1 MRILIE
7 EYQYEYEDVYDV
19 LKGLGVLQNVE
30 GKVCLSYV
38 GYYFNDDP
46 DVNDCVFI
54 LPKVLLEGE
63 FGKEKVFGHI
73 EPKDLINA
81 EDCKELTTEE
91 HTFIYNLSVWIY
103 RAITVFRDHEFDRV
117 EDGKRQSSIVFY
129 KQAPM
134 MGHTRKRRANT
145 FLDVLLTL
153 QEWNKRN
160 ESFVMF
166 ILKNL
171 HSGYNKINWTRT
183 ISRSQ
188 AVIQESIGSTRR
200 QDVSYLNPINKKRQ
214 INFDEELL
222 VIYYSIL
229 QHMHDKYG
237 FPVSINVNFPLI
249 RGDKFARY
257 INGYG
262 KRRLKQIKYKYFSDK
277 ALELWELCY
286 AFFDR
291 PDNIMLNVDQ
301 REYLLVKSFHIVFE
315 AIIDE
320 LIAGDQKLP
329 KELKDQPD
337 GKRVDHLYQYKELTN
352 NDTDDN
358 IYYIGDSKYYKR
370 GNSLGNESVYK
381 QFTYARNVIQWNI
394 DLFNDGK
401 AEDRNGHVKLRDDV
415 TEGYNII
422 PNFFISANQ
431 NVLQPED
438 DIKLIDSDKEA
449 GQSRQQ
455 YYLSRQFENR
465 LFDRDTFLLAHYDV
479 NFLFV
484 IALYG
489 RNHQS
494 SKVAW
499 RNKVRKMFR
508 KEIQQMLKDN
518 FEFYAMTAH
527 ADVNADTYI
536 KENFQT
542 LLGKVFHPF
551 ENREG
556 SDQQYY
562 SLALRNPDKEY
573 EYYKNVKHDAIR
585 AEEARRRIADENE
598 QVMFDLKQA
607 FYVAPCELGVDP
619 RSLPEDVMPIVE
631 PRSHDEIPK
640 QFLTMHYLE
649 NYADTT
655 ILIGIVNGLDHLHWI
670 FSRKGGKRDDAYNV
684 RLGKE
689 VHGGVVKS
697 RDYVRHA
704 KFVILY
710 NVGENKVYKAFRVK
724 NTGELTSEQMIKQ
737 DYRNPHHDKYFCYFF
752 DEEITLGDFD
762 IQGIIEADKKKY
774 EADPKHKEKYAEG
787 QPVYMS
793 GKELIKFRKK
803 CIQI

>member
-7 EYQYEYEDVYDV
+7 EYQYDYEDVYDV
-19 LKGLGVLQNVE
+19 LKGLGVLQDVE
-30 GKVCLSYV
+30 GKVSLSYV
-38 GYYFNDDP
+38 GYYYNDDP

-73 EPKDLINA
+73 EPRDLINA
-81 EDCKELTTEE
+81 EDCKDLTSEE

-117 EDGKRQSSIVFY
+117 EDGKRQSSIVLY

-134 MGHTRKRRANT
+134 MGHTRKRKANT

-166 ILKNL
+166 IVKNL

-188 AVIQESIGSTRR
+188 AVIQESIGGTRR

-214 INFDEELL
+214 VNFDEELL

-257 INGYG
+257 IGGYG

-337 GKRVDHLYQYKELTN
+337 GKRVDHIYQYQELTN
-352 NDTDDN
+352 NTTDDN

-370 GNSLGNESVYK
+370 GNSLGKESIYK

-401 AEDRNGHVKLRDDV
+401 EEEKNGHVKLRDDV

-431 NVLQPED
+431 NVLRPED

-449 GQSRQQ
+449 DKRRQQ

-484 IALYG
+484 VALYG
-489 RNHQS
+489 RNHS
-494 SKVAW
+494 ASKALW
-499 RNKVRKMFR
+499 RNKVRQMFR
-508 KEIQQMLKDN
+508 KEIQQMLKEN
-518 FEFYAMTAH
+518 IEFYAMTAKS
-527 ADVNADTYI
+527 DVNPDVYI
-536 KENFQT
+536 KENFQS
-542 LLGKVFHPF
+542 LLGKVYHPF
-551 ENREG
+551 DNREG
-556 SDQQYY
+556 SDQQYF
-562 SLALRNPDKEY
+562 SLALRKPEKES
-573 EYYKNVKHDAIR
+573 DATIR
-585 AEEARRRIADENE
+585 AKVASENE
-598 QVMFDLKQA
+598 AVMFELKNA
-607 FYVAPCELGVDP
+607 FYIAKCPLGVDP
-619 RSLPEDVMPIVE
+619 RTLPEDKMPIVE
-631 PRSHDEIPK
+631 PRPHDVIPK

-649 NYADTT
+649 NYPKATF
-655 ILIGIVNGLDHLHWI
+655 LIGIVNGYEHLNWI
-670 FSRKGGKRDDAYNV
+670 FSRNGGKRDDAYNV
-684 RLGKE
+684 RLGKD

-697 RDYVRHA
+697 RDYVKHA

-710 NVGENKVYKAFRVK
+710 MDGEKKVYKAFRVK
-724 NTGELTSEQMIKQ
+724 NTGELTHEQMISQ
-737 DYRNPHHDKYFCYFF
+737 GYLNPRHDRYFCYFF
-752 DEEITLGDFD
+752 DEEITLGEFD
-762 IQGIIEADKKKY
+762 IETIIEA
-774 EADPKHKEKYAEG
+774 EKTRNAGYAKGMPIYVNGE
-787 QPVYMS
+787 
-793 GKELIKFRKK
+793 ELIKFRK
-803 CIQI
+803 

>member
-19 LKGLGVLQNVE
+19 LKGLGVLQDVE
-30 GKVCLSYV
+30 GKVSLSYV

-91 HTFIYNLSVWIY
+91 HKFIYNLSVWIY

-117 EDGKRQSSIVFY
+117 EDGKRQSSIVLY

-134 MGHTRKRRANT
+134 MGHTRKRKANT

-166 ILKNL
+166 IVKNL

-188 AVIQESIGSTRR
+188 AVIQESGCGSRR

-222 VIYYSIL
+222 VIYYSVL
-229 QHMHDKYG
+229 QHMHDEYG
-237 FPVSINVNFPLI
+237 FPVRINVNFPLI
-249 RGDKFARY
+249 QGEKFKRY

-320 LIAGDQKLP
+320 LIAGDQTLP

-337 GKRVDHLYQYKELTN
+337 GKRVDHIYQYQELTN
-352 NDTDDN
+352 NATDDH

-370 GNSLGNESVYK
+370 GNSLGKESVYK

-449 GQSRQQ
+449 GQRRQQ

-542 LLGKVFHPF
+542 LLGKVYHPF

-556 SDQQYY
+556 SDQQYF
-562 SLALRNPDKEY
+562 SLALRKPEKESNPEVSAKIS
-573 EYYKNVKHDAIR
+573 N
-585 AEEARRRIADENE
+585 ENE
-598 QVMFDLKQA
+598 AVMFALRQA
-607 FYVAPCELGVDP
+607 FYIAKCPLGVDP
-619 RSLPEDVMPIVE
+619 KTLPEDVMPKVE
-631 PRSHDEIPK
+631 ARPHDEIPK
-640 QFLTMHYLE
+640 EYLTMHHLE
-649 NYADTT
+649 QYPDATF
-655 ILIGIVNGLDHLHWI
+655 LIGGFNGVNQLNWI
-670 FSRKGGKRDDAYNV
+670 FSRRGGKRDDAYNV
-684 RLGKE
+684 RIGKD
-689 VHGGVVKS
+689 VHGGVIKS
-697 RDYVRHA
+697 RENIRHA

-710 NVGENKVYKAFRVK
+710 EFEKEDKGVYKAFRVK
-724 NTGELTSEQMIKQ
+724 NIGELTKQQMI
-737 DYRNPHHDKYFCYFF
+737 DTGYINPRHDAYLCYFF
-752 DEEITLGDFD
+752 DEEITLGEFD
-762 IQGIIEADKKKY
+762 IKKIIEADRMKH
-774 EADPKHKEKYAEG
+774 EADSKQKKEYAEG

-793 GKELIKFRKK
+793 GKELIN
-803 CIQI
+803 

>member
-7 EYQYEYEDVYDV
+7 EYQYDYEDVYDV
-19 LKGLGVLQNVE
+19 LKGLGVLQDVE
-30 GKVCLSYV
+30 GKVSLSYV
-38 GYYFNDDP
+38 GYYYNDDP

-73 EPKDLINA
+73 EPRDLINA
-81 EDCKELTTEE
+81 EDCKDLTSEE

-117 EDGKRQSSIVFY
+117 EDGKRQSSIVLY

-134 MGHTRKRRANT
+134 MGHTRKRKANT

-166 ILKNL
+166 IVKNL

-188 AVIQESIGSTRR
+188 AVIQESIGGTRR

-214 INFDEELL
+214 VNFDEELL

-257 INGYG
+257 IGGYG

-337 GKRVDHLYQYKELTN
+337 GKRVDHIYQYQELTN
-352 NDTDDN
+352 NTTDDN

-370 GNSLGNESVYK
+370 GNSLGKESIYK

-401 AEDRNGHVKLRDDV
+401 EEEKNGHVKLRDDV

-431 NVLQPED
+431 NVLRPED

-449 GQSRQQ
+449 DKRRQQ

-484 IALYG
+484 VALYG
-489 RNHQS
+489 RNHS
-494 SKVAW
+494 ASKALW
-499 RNKVRKMFR
+499 RNKVRQMFR
-508 KEIQQMLKDN
+508 KEIQQMLKEN
-518 FEFYAMTAH
+518 FEFYAMTAKS
-527 ADVNADTYI
+527 DVNPDVYI
-536 KENFQT
+536 KENFQS
-542 LLGKVFHPF
+542 LLGKVYHPF
-551 ENREG
+551 DNREG
-556 SDQQYY
+556 SDQQYF
-562 SLALRNPDKEY
+562 SLALRKPEKES
-573 EYYKNVKHDAIR
+573 DATIR
-585 AEEARRRIADENE
+585 AKVASENE
-598 QVMFDLKQA
+598 AVMFELKNA
-607 FYVAPCELGVDP
+607 FYIAKCPLGVDP
-619 RSLPEDVMPIVE
+619 RTLPEDKMPIIE
-631 PRSHDEIPK
+631 PRPHDVIPK

-649 NYADTT
+649 NYPKATF
-655 ILIGIVNGLDHLHWI
+655 LIGIVNGYEHLNWI
-670 FSRKGGKRDDAYNV
+670 FSRNGGKRDDAYNV
-684 RLGKE
+684 RLGKD

-697 RDYVRHA
+697 RDYVKHA

-710 NVGENKVYKAFRVK
+710 MDGEKKVYKAFRVK
-724 NTGELTSEQMIKQ
+724 NTGELTHEQMISQ
-737 DYRNPHHDKYFCYFF
+737 GYLNPRHDRYFCYFF
-752 DEEITLGDFD
+752 DEEITLGEFD
-762 IQGIIEADKKKY
+762 IETIIEA
-774 EADPKHKEKYAEG
+774 EKTRNAGYAKG
-787 QPVYMS
+787 MPIYMN
-793 GKELIKFRKK
+793 GEELIKFRK
-803 CIQI
+803 

>member
-7 EYQYEYEDVYDV
+7 EYQYKYEDVCDV
-19 LKGLGVLQNVE
+19 LKGLGVLQDVE
-30 GKVCLSYV
+30 GKVSLSYV

-73 EPKDLINA
+73 EPRDLINA
-81 EDCKELTTEE
+81 EDCKDLTTEE

-117 EDGKRQSSIVFY
+117 EDGKRQSSIVLY

-134 MGHTRKRRANT
+134 MGHMRKRKANT

-166 ILKNL
+166 IVKNL

-188 AVIQESIGSTRR
+188 AVIQESIGGTRR
-200 QDVSYLNPINKKRQ
+200 QGVSYLNPINKKRQ

-249 RGDKFARY
+249 RGDKFKRY
-257 INGYG
+257 IDSYG

-320 LIAGDQKLP
+320 LIAGDQTLP

-337 GKRVDHLYQYKELTN
+337 GKRVDHIYQYQELTN
-352 NDTDDN
+352 NSTDDH

-370 GNSLGNESVYK
+370 GNSLGKESVYK

-449 GQSRQQ
+449 GLRRQQ

-542 LLGKVFHPF
+542 LLGKVYHPF

-556 SDQQYY
+556 SDQQYF
-562 SLALRNPDKEY
+562 SLALRKPEKESNPEVSAKIS
-573 EYYKNVKHDAIR
+573 N
-585 AEEARRRIADENE
+585 ENE
-598 QVMFDLKQA
+598 AVMFALRQA
-607 FYVAPCELGVDP
+607 FYIAKCPLGVDP
-619 RSLPEDVMPIVE
+619 KTLPEDVMPKVE
-631 PRSHDEIPK
+631 ARPHDEIPK
-640 QFLTMHYLE
+640 EYLTMHHLE
-649 NYADTT
+649 QYPDATF
-655 ILIGIVNGLDHLHWI
+655 LIGGFNGVNQLNWI
-670 FSRKGGKRDDAYNV
+670 FSRRGGKRDDAYNV
-684 RLGKE
+684 RIGKD
-689 VHGGVVKS
+689 VHGGVIKS
-697 RDYVRHA
+697 RENIRHA

-710 NVGENKVYKAFRVK
+710 EFEKEDKGVYKAFRVK
-724 NTGELTSEQMIKQ
+724 NIGELTKQQMI
-737 DYRNPHHDKYFCYFF
+737 DTGYINPRHDAYLCYFF
-752 DEEITLGDFD
+752 DEEITLGEFD
-762 IQGIIEADKKKY
+762 IKKIIEADRMKH
-774 EADPKHKEKYAEG
+774 EADSKQKKEYAEG

-793 GKELIKFRKK
+793 GKELINYRK
-803 CIQI
+803 

>member
-7 EYQYEYEDVYDV
+7 EYQYDYEDVYDV
-19 LKGLGVLQNVE
+19 LKGLGVLQDVE
-30 GKVCLSYV
+30 GKVSLSYV
-38 GYYFNDDP
+38 GYYYNDDP

-73 EPKDLINA
+73 EPRDLINA
-81 EDCKELTTEE
+81 EDCKDLTSEE

-117 EDGKRQSSIVFY
+117 EDGKRQSSIVLY

-134 MGHTRKRRANT
+134 MGHTRKRKANT

-166 ILKNL
+166 IVKNL

-188 AVIQESIGSTRR
+188 AVIQESIGGTRR

-214 INFDEELL
+214 VNFDEELL

-257 INGYG
+257 IGGYG

-337 GKRVDHLYQYKELTN
+337 GKRVDHIYQYQELTN
-352 NDTDDN
+352 NTTDDN

-370 GNSLGNESVYK
+370 GNSLGKESIYK

-401 AEDRNGHVKLRDDV
+401 EEEKNGHVKLRDDV

-431 NVLQPED
+431 NVLRPED

-449 GQSRQQ
+449 DKRRQQ

-465 LFDRDTFLLAHYDV
+465 LFARDTFLLAHYDV

-484 IALYG
+484 VALYG
-489 RNHQS
+489 RNHS
-494 SKVAW
+494 ASKALW
-499 RNKVRKMFR
+499 RNKVRQMFR
-508 KEIQQMLKDN
+508 KEIQQMLKEN
-518 FEFYAMTAH
+518 FEFYAMTAKS
-527 ADVNADTYI
+527 DVNPDVYI
-536 KENFQT
+536 KENFQS
-542 LLGKVFHPF
+542 LLGKVYHPF
-551 ENREG
+551 DNREG
-556 SDQQYY
+556 SDQQYF
-562 SLALRNPDKEY
+562 SLALRKPEKES
-573 EYYKNVKHDAIR
+573 DATIR
-585 AEEARRRIADENE
+585 AKVASENE
-598 QVMFDLKQA
+598 AVMFELKNA
-607 FYVAPCELGVDP
+607 FYIAKCPLDVDP
-619 RSLPEDVMPIVE
+619 RTLPEDKMPIVE
-631 PRSHDEIPK
+631 PRPHDVIPK

-649 NYADTT
+649 NYPKATF
-655 ILIGIVNGLDHLHWI
+655 LIGIVNGYEHLNWI
-670 FSRKGGKRDDAYNV
+670 FSRNGGKRDDAYNV
-684 RLGKE
+684 RLGKD

-697 RDYVRHA
+697 RDYVKHA

-710 NVGENKVYKAFRVK
+710 MDGEKKVYKAFRVK
-724 NTGELTSEQMIKQ
+724 NTGELTHEQMISQ
-737 DYRNPHHDKYFCYFF
+737 GYLNPRHDRYFCYFF
-752 DEEITLGDFD
+752 DEEITLGEFD
-762 IQGIIEADKKKY
+762 IETIIEA
-774 EADPKHKEKYAEG
+774 EKTRNAGYAKGMPIYVNGE
-787 QPVYMS
+787 
-793 GKELIKFRKK
+793 ELIKFRK
-803 CIQI
+803 

>member
-7 EYQYEYEDVYDV
+7 EYQYDYEDVYDV
-19 LKGLGVLQNVE
+19 LKGLGVLQDVE
-30 GKVCLSYV
+30 GKVSLSYV
-38 GYYFNDDP
+38 GYYYNDDP

-73 EPKDLINA
+73 EPRDLINA
-81 EDCKELTTEE
+81 EDCKDLTSEE

-117 EDGKRQSSIVFY
+117 EDGKRQSSIVLY

-134 MGHTRKRRANT
+134 MGHTRKRKANT

-166 ILKNL
+166 IVKNL

-188 AVIQESIGSTRR
+188 AVIQESIGGTRR

-214 INFDEELL
+214 VNFDEELL

-257 INGYG
+257 IGGYG

-286 AFFDR
+286 TFFDR

-337 GKRVDHLYQYKELTN
+337 GKRVDHIYQYQELTN
-352 NDTDDN
+352 NTTDDN

-370 GNSLGNESVYK
+370 GNSLGKESIYK

-401 AEDRNGHVKLRDDV
+401 EEEKNGHVKLRDDV

-431 NVLQPED
+431 NVLRPED

-449 GQSRQQ
+449 DKRRQQ

-484 IALYG
+484 VALYG
-489 RNHQS
+489 RNHS
-494 SKVAW
+494 ASKALW
-499 RNKVRKMFR
+499 RNKVRQMFR
-508 KEIQQMLKDN
+508 KEIQQMLKEN
-518 FEFYAMTAH
+518 FEFYAMNAKS
-527 ADVNADTYI
+527 DVNPDVYI
-536 KENFQT
+536 KENFQS
-542 LLGKVFHPF
+542 LLGKVYHPF
-551 ENREG
+551 DNREG
-556 SDQQYY
+556 SDQQYF
-562 SLALRNPDKEY
+562 SLALRKPEKES
-573 EYYKNVKHDAIR
+573 DATIR
-585 AEEARRRIADENE
+585 AKVASENE
-598 QVMFDLKQA
+598 AVMFELKNA
-607 FYVAPCELGVDP
+607 FYIAKCPLGVDP
-619 RSLPEDVMPIVE
+619 RTLPEDKMPIIE
-631 PRSHDEIPK
+631 PRPHDVIPK

-649 NYADTT
+649 NYPKATF
-655 ILIGIVNGLDHLHWI
+655 LIGIVNGYEHLNWI
-670 FSRKGGKRDDAYNV
+670 FSRNGGKRDDAYNV
-684 RLGKE
+684 RLGKD

-697 RDYVRHA
+697 RDYVKHA

-710 NVGENKVYKAFRVK
+710 MDGEKKVYKAFRVK
-724 NTGELTSEQMIKQ
+724 NTGELTHEQMISQ
-737 DYRNPHHDKYFCYFF
+737 GYLNPRHNRYFCYFF
-752 DEEITLGDFD
+752 DEEITLGEFD
-762 IQGIIEADKKKY
+762 IETIIEA
-774 EADPKHKEKYAEG
+774 EKTRNAGYAKG
-787 QPVYMS
+787 MPIYMN
-793 GKELIKFRKK
+793 GEELIKFRK
-803 CIQI
+803 

>member
-7 EYQYEYEDVYDV
+7 EYQYDYEDVADV
-19 LKGLGVLQNVE
+19 LKGLGVLQDVE
-30 GKVCLSYV
+30 GKVSLSYV
-38 GYYFNDDP
+38 GYFFNPDP

-54 LPKVLLEGE
+54 LPKVLLEGA
-63 FGKEKVFGHI
+63 FGHEKVFGHI

-81 EDCKELTTEE
+81 DDCKELKTEE
-91 HTFIYNLSVWIY
+91 YTFIYNLSVWIY
-103 RAITVFRDHEFDRV
+103 RAICVFKDHEFDRM
-117 EDGKRQSSIVFY
+117 DCPKNQPSIVLY
-129 KQAPM
+129 RRAPM
-134 MGHTRKRRANT
+134 MGHMKKRRANT
-145 FLDVLLTL
+145 FLDVLLAL
-153 QEWNKRN
+153 QEWNRKN

-166 ILKNL
+166 VVKNM
-171 HSGYNKINWTRT
+171 HSGVNKINWTRT
-183 ISRSQ
+183 ISKSQ
-188 AVIQESIGSTRR
+188 AIIQDGMGGSRR

-249 RGDKFARY
+249 RGDKFKRY
-257 INGYG
+257 IDSYG

-337 GKRVDHLYQYKELTN
+337 GKRVDHLYQYQELTN
-352 NDTDDN
+352 NDKNDN

-370 GNSLGNESVYK
+370 GNSLGKESIYK

-401 AEDRNGHVKLRDDV
+401 AEEKSGHVKLRDDV

-431 NVLQPED
+431 NVLRPED
-438 DIKLIDSDKEA
+438 DIKLIDSDKEE
-449 GQSRQQ
+449 SKRRQQ

-484 IALYG
+484 VALYG
-489 RNHQS
+489 RNNAA
-494 SKVAW
+494 SKVQW
-499 RNKVRKMFR
+499 RNKVRRMFR
-508 KEIQQMLKDN
+508 TEIQQMLKEN
-518 FEFYAMTAH
+518 FEFYAMTAKS
-527 ADVNADTYI
+527 DVSPDTYI
-536 KENFQT
+536 RENFQQV
-542 LLGKVFHPF
+542 LGKVYHPF
-551 ENREG
+551 DNQEG
-556 SDQQYY
+556 SDQQYF
-562 SLALRNPDKEY
+562 SLALRKPEKESNPEVSAKIS
-573 EYYKNVKHDAIR
+573 N
-585 AEEARRRIADENE
+585 ENE
-598 QVMFDLKQA
+598 VVMFALRQA
-607 FYVAPCELGVDP
+607 FYIAKCPLGVDP
-619 RSLPEDVMPIVE
+619 KTLPEDIMPKVE
-631 PRSHDEIPK
+631 ARPHDEIPK
-640 QFLTMHYLE
+640 EYLTMHHLE
-649 NYADTT
+649 QYPDATF
-655 ILIGIVNGLDHLHWI
+655 LIGGFNGVNQLNWI
-670 FSRKGGKRDDAYNV
+670 FSRRGGKRDDAYNV
-684 RLGKE
+684 RIGKD
-689 VHGGVVKS
+689 VHGGVIKS
-697 RDYVRHA
+697 RENIRHA

-710 NVGENKVYKAFRVK
+710 EFEKEDKGVYKAFRVK
-724 NTGELTSEQMIKQ
+724 NVGELTKQQMI
-737 DYRNPHHDKYFCYFF
+737 DTGYINPRHEVYLCYFF
-752 DEEITLGDFD
+752 DEEITLGEFD
-762 IQGIIEADKKKY
+762 IKKIIEADRMKH
-774 EADPKHKEKYAEG
+774 EADSKQKKEYAEG

-793 GKELIKFRKK
+793 GKELINFRK
-803 CIQI
+803 

>member
-7 EYQYEYEDVYDV
+7 EYQYKYEDVCDV
-19 LKGLGVLQNVE
+19 LKGLGVLQDVE
-30 GKVCLSYV
+30 GKVSLSYV
-38 GYYFNDDP
+38 GYYFNDNP

-73 EPKDLINA
+73 EPRDLINA
-81 EDCKELTTEE
+81 EDCKDLTTEE

-117 EDGKRQSSIVFY
+117 EDGKRQSSIVLY

-134 MGHTRKRRANT
+134 MGHTRKRKANT

-166 ILKNL
+166 IVKNL

-188 AVIQESIGSTRR
+188 AVIQESIGGTRR
-200 QDVSYLNPINKKRQ
+200 QGVSYLNPINKKRQ

-249 RGDKFARY
+249 RGDKFKRY
-257 INGYG
+257 IDSYG

-337 GKRVDHLYQYKELTN
+337 GKRVDHLYQYQKLTN
-352 NDTDDN
+352 NDKNDN

-370 GNSLGNESVYK
+370 GNSLGKESIYK

-401 AEDRNGHVKLRDDV
+401 AEEKSGHVKLRDDV

-431 NVLQPED
+431 NVLRPED
-438 DIKLIDSDKEA
+438 DIKLIDSDKEE
-449 GQSRQQ
+449 SKRRQQ

-484 IALYG
+484 VALYG
-489 RNHQS
+489 RNNVA
-494 SKVAW
+494 SKVQW
-499 RNKVRKMFR
+499 RNKVRRMFR
-508 KEIQQMLKDN
+508 TEIQQMLKEN
-518 FEFYAMTAH
+518 FEFYAMTAKS
-527 ADVNADTYI
+527 DVSPDTYI
-536 KENFQT
+536 RENFQQV
-542 LLGKVFHPF
+542 LGKVYHPF
-551 ENREG
+551 DNREG
-556 SDQQYY
+556 SDQQYF
-562 SLALRNPDKEY
+562 SLALRKPEKESNPEVSAKIS
-573 EYYKNVKHDAIR
+573 N
-585 AEEARRRIADENE
+585 ENE
-598 QVMFDLKQA
+598 AVMFALRQA
-607 FYVAPCELGVDP
+607 FYIAKCPLGVDP
-619 RSLPEDVMPIVE
+619 KTLPEDIMPKVE
-631 PRSHDEIPK
+631 ARPHDEIPK
-640 QFLTMHYLE
+640 EYLTMHHLE
-649 NYADTT
+649 QYPDATF
-655 ILIGIVNGLDHLHWI
+655 LIGGFNGVNQLNWI
-670 FSRKGGKRDDAYNV
+670 FSRRGGKRDDAYNV
-684 RLGKE
+684 RIGKD
-689 VHGGVVKS
+689 VHGGVIKS
-697 RDYVRHA
+697 RENIRHA

-710 NVGENKVYKAFRVK
+710 EFEKEDKGVYKAFRVK
-724 NTGELTSEQMIKQ
+724 NVGELTKQQMI
-737 DYRNPHHDKYFCYFF
+737 DTGYINPRHEVYLCYFF
-752 DEEITLGDFD
+752 DEEITLGEFD
-762 IQGIIEADKKKY
+762 IKKIIEADRMKH
-774 EADPKHKEKYAEG
+774 EADSKQKKEYAEG

-793 GKELIKFRKK
+793 GKELINFRK
-803 CIQI
+803 

>member
-19 LKGLGVLQNVE
+19 IKGLGVLQDVE
-30 GKVCLSYV
+30 GKVSLSYV

-134 MGHTRKRRANT
+134 MGHTRKRMANT

-166 ILKNL
+166 IVKNL

-257 INGYG
+257 ISGYG

-352 NDTDDN
+352 NDTDNN

-370 GNSLGNESVYK
+370 GNSLGKESVYK

-401 AEDRNGHVKLRDDV
+401 AEDGSGHVKLRDDV

-431 NVLQPED
+431 NVLRPEN
-438 DIKLIDSDKEA
+438 DIKLIDSDKED
-449 GQSRQQ
+449 GKRRQQ

-484 IALYG
+484 VALYG
-489 RNHQS
+489 RNNS
-494 SKVAW
+494 ASKVQW
-499 RNKVRKMFR
+499 RNKVRRMFR
-508 KEIQQMLKDN
+508 IEIQQMLKEN
-518 FEFYAMTAH
+518 FEFYAMTAKS
-527 ADVNADTYI
+527 DVNPDAYLR
-536 KENFQT
+536 ENFQQV
-542 LLGKVFHPF
+542 LGKVYHPF
-551 ENREG
+551 DNREG
-556 SDQQYY
+556 SDQQYF
-562 SLALRNPDKEY
+562 SLALRKPEKEA
-573 EYYKNVKHDAIR
+573 DAAIR
-585 AEEARRRIADENE
+585 EKVASENE
-598 QVMFDLKQA
+598 AVMFELKHA
-607 FYVAPCELGVDP
+607 FYIAKCPLGVDP
-619 RSLPEDVMPIVE
+619 RTLPEDVMPRVE
-631 PRSHDEIPK
+631 ARPHDVIPK

-649 NYADTT
+649 NYPKATF
-655 ILIGIVNGLDHLHWI
+655 LIGIVNGMEHLHWI

-689 VHGGVVKS
+689 AHGGVVKS
-697 RDYVRHA
+697 RDYVKHA

-710 NVGENKVYKAFRVK
+710 NAGENKVYKAFRVK
-724 NTGELTSEQMIKQ
+724 NTGELTREQMISQ
-737 DYRNPHHDKYFCYFF
+737 GYLRPRHDKYFCYFF
-752 DEEITLGDFD
+752 DEEITLGEFD
-762 IQGIIEADKKKY
+762 IHGIIEADKKKH
-774 EADPKHKEKYAEG
+774 EVDAKQKEEYAEG
-787 QPVYMS
+787 QPIFMS
-793 GKELIKFRKK
+793 GEELIKFRK
-803 CIQI
+803 

>member
-1 MRILIE
+1 M
-7 EYQYEYEDVYDV
+7 
-19 LKGLGVLQNVE
+19 LQDVE
-30 GKVCLSYV
+30 GKVSLSYV
-38 GYYFNDDP
+38 GYYYNDDP

-73 EPKDLINA
+73 EPRDLINA
-81 EDCKELTTEE
+81 EDCKDLTSEE

-117 EDGKRQSSIVFY
+117 EDGKRQSSIVLY

-134 MGHTRKRRANT
+134 MGHTRKRKANT

-166 ILKNL
+166 IVKNL

-188 AVIQESIGSTRR
+188 AVIQESIGGTRR

-214 INFDEELL
+214 VNFDEELL

-257 INGYG
+257 IGGYG

-286 AFFDR
+286 TFFDR

-337 GKRVDHLYQYKELTN
+337 GKRVDHIYQYQELTN
-352 NDTDDN
+352 NTTDDN

-370 GNSLGNESVYK
+370 GNSLGKESIYK

-401 AEDRNGHVKLRDDV
+401 EEEKNGHVKLRDDV

-431 NVLQPED
+431 NVLRPED

-449 GQSRQQ
+449 DKRRQQ

-484 IALYG
+484 VALYG
-489 RNHQS
+489 RNHS
-494 SKVAW
+494 ASKALW
-499 RNKVRKMFR
+499 RNKVRQMFR
-508 KEIQQMLKDN
+508 KEIQQMLKEN
-518 FEFYAMTAH
+518 FEFYAMTAKS
-527 ADVNADTYI
+527 DVNPDVYI
-536 KENFQT
+536 KENFQS
-542 LLGKVFHPF
+542 LLGKVYHPF
-551 ENREG
+551 DNREG
-556 SDQQYY
+556 SDQQYF
-562 SLALRNPDKEY
+562 SLALRKPEKES
-573 EYYKNVKHDAIR
+573 DATIR
-585 AEEARRRIADENE
+585 AKVASENE
-598 QVMFDLKQA
+598 AVMFELKNA
-607 FYVAPCELGVDP
+607 FYIAKCPLGVDP
-619 RSLPEDVMPIVE
+619 RTLPEDKMPIIE
-631 PRSHDEIPK
+631 PRPHDVIPK

-649 NYADTT
+649 NYPKATF
-655 ILIGIVNGLDHLHWI
+655 LVGIVNGYEHLNWI
-670 FSRKGGKRDDAYNV
+670 FSRNGGKRDDAYNV
-684 RLGKE
+684 RLGKD

-697 RDYVRHA
+697 RDYVKHA

-710 NVGENKVYKAFRVK
+710 MDGEKKVYKAFRVK
-724 NTGELTSEQMIKQ
+724 NTGELTHEQMISQ
-737 DYRNPHHDKYFCYFF
+737 GYLNPRHNRYFCYFF
-752 DEEITLGDFD
+752 DEEITLGEFD
-762 IQGIIEADKKKY
+762 IETIIEA
-774 EADPKHKEKYAEG
+774 EKTRNAGYAKG
-787 QPVYMS
+787 MPIYMN
-793 GKELIKFRKK
+793 GEELIKFRK
-803 CIQI
+803 

>member
-7 EYQYEYEDVYDV
+7 EYQYDYEDVYDV
-19 LKGLGVLQNVE
+19 LKGLGVLQDVE
-30 GKVCLSYV
+30 GKVSLSYV
-38 GYYFNDDP
+38 GYYYNDDP

-73 EPKDLINA
+73 EPRDLINA
-81 EDCKELTTEE
+81 EDCKDLTSEE

-117 EDGKRQSSIVFY
+117 EDGKRQSSIVLY

-134 MGHTRKRRANT
+134 MGHTRKRKANT

-166 ILKNL
+166 IVKNL

-188 AVIQESIGSTRR
+188 AVIQESIGGTRR
-200 QDVSYLNPINKKRQ
+200 QDVSYLNSINKKRQ
-214 INFDEELL
+214 VNFDEELL

-257 INGYG
+257 IGGYG

-286 AFFDR
+286 TFFDR

-337 GKRVDHLYQYKELTN
+337 GKRVDHIYQYQELTN
-352 NDTDDN
+352 NTTDDN

-370 GNSLGNESVYK
+370 GNSLGKESIYK

-401 AEDRNGHVKLRDDV
+401 EEEKNGHVKLRDDV

-431 NVLQPED
+431 NVLRPED

-449 GQSRQQ
+449 DKRRQQ

-484 IALYG
+484 VALYG
-489 RNHQS
+489 RNHS
-494 SKVAW
+494 ASKALW
-499 RNKVRKMFR
+499 RNKVRQMFR
-508 KEIQQMLKDN
+508 KEIQQMLKEN
-518 FEFYAMTAH
+518 FEFYAMTAKS
-527 ADVNADTYI
+527 DVNPDVYI
-536 KENFQT
+536 KENFQS
-542 LLGKVFHPF
+542 LLGKVYHPF
-551 ENREG
+551 DNREG
-556 SDQQYY
+556 SDQQYF
-562 SLALRNPDKEY
+562 SLALRKPEKES
-573 EYYKNVKHDAIR
+573 DATIR
-585 AEEARRRIADENE
+585 AKVASENE
-598 QVMFDLKQA
+598 AVMFELKNA
-607 FYVAPCELGVDP
+607 FYIAKCPLGVDP
-619 RSLPEDVMPIVE
+619 RTLPEDKMPIIE
-631 PRSHDEIPK
+631 PRPHDVIPK

-649 NYADTT
+649 NYPKATF
-655 ILIGIVNGLDHLHWI
+655 LIGIVNGYEHLNWI
-670 FSRKGGKRDDAYNV
+670 FSRNGGKRDDAYNV
-684 RLGKE
+684 RLGKD

-697 RDYVRHA
+697 RDYVKHA

-710 NVGENKVYKAFRVK
+710 MDGEKKVYKAFRVK
-724 NTGELTSEQMIKQ
+724 NTGELTHEQMISQ
-737 DYRNPHHDKYFCYFF
+737 GYLNPRHNRYFCYFF
-752 DEEITLGDFD
+752 DEEITLGEFD
-762 IQGIIEADKKKY
+762 IETIIEA
-774 EADPKHKEKYAEG
+774 EKTRNAGYAKG
-787 QPVYMS
+787 MPIYMN
-793 GKELIKFRKK
+793 GEELIKFRK
-803 CIQI
+803 

>member
-7 EYQYEYEDVYDV
+7 EYQYDYEDVYDV
-19 LKGLGVLQNVE
+19 LKGLGVLQDVE
-30 GKVCLSYV
+30 GKVSLSYV

-73 EPKDLINA
+73 EPRDLIKA
-81 EDCKELTTEE
+81 EDCKDLTTEE
-91 HTFIYNLSVWIY
+91 HAFIYNLSVWIY
-103 RAITVFRDHEFDRV
+103 RAITVFRDHEFDRI
-117 EDGKRQSSIVFY
+117 EDGKRQSSIVLY
-129 KQAPM
+129 KRAPM
-134 MGHTRKRRANT
+134 MGHTRKRKTNT

-166 ILKNL
+166 IVKNL

-188 AVIQESIGSTRR
+188 AVIQESIGGTCR

-222 VIYYSIL
+222 VIYYSVL
-229 QHMHDKYG
+229 QHMHDEYG
-237 FPVSINVNFPLI
+237 FPVRISVNFSLI
-249 RGDKFARY
+249 RGKKFKRY

-320 LIAGDQKLP
+320 LIAGDQTLP
-329 KELKDQPD
+329 KELKDQAD
-337 GKRVDHLYQYKELTN
+337 GKRVDHLYQYQELTN
-352 NDTDDN
+352 NDKNEN

-370 GNSLGNESVYK
+370 GNSLGKESIYK

-401 AEDRNGHVKLRDDV
+401 AEEKNGHAKLRDDV

-431 NVLQPED
+431 NVLLAED
-438 DIKLIDSDKEA
+438 DIKLIDSDKEEHRR
-449 GQSRQQ
+449 RQQ

-484 IALYG
+484 VALYG
-489 RNHQS
+489 RNNS
-494 SKVAW
+494 ASKEQW
-499 RNKVRKMFR
+499 RQKVRKMFR
-508 KEIQQMLKDN
+508 KEIQQMLKEN
-518 FEFYAMTAH
+518 FEFYAMTAKS
-527 ADVNADTYI
+527 DVNPDAYI
-536 KENFQT
+536 RENFQQV
-542 LLGKVFHPF
+542 LGKVYHPF
-551 ENREG
+551 DNREG
-556 SDQQYY
+556 SDQQYF
-562 SLALRNPDKEY
+562 SLALRKPEKESNPEVSAKIS
-573 EYYKNVKHDAIR
+573 N
-585 AEEARRRIADENE
+585 ENE
-598 QVMFDLKQA
+598 AVMFALRQA
-607 FYVAPCELGVDP
+607 FYIAKCPLGVDP
-619 RSLPEDVMPIVE
+619 KTLPEDVMPKVE
-631 PRSHDEIPK
+631 ARPHDEIPK
-640 QFLTMHYLE
+640 EYLTMHHLE
-649 NYADTT
+649 QYPDATF
-655 ILIGIVNGLDHLHWI
+655 LIGGFNGVNQLNWI
-670 FSRKGGKRDDAYNV
+670 FSRRGGKRDDAYNV
-684 RLGKE
+684 RIGKD
-689 VHGGVVKS
+689 VHGGVIKS
-697 RDYVRHA
+697 RENIRHA

-710 NVGENKVYKAFRVK
+710 EFEKEDKGVYKAFRVK
-724 NTGELTSEQMIKQ
+724 NIGELTKQQMI
-737 DYRNPHHDKYFCYFF
+737 DTGYINPRHDAYLCYFF
-752 DEEITLGDFD
+752 DEEITLGEFD
-762 IQGIIEADKKKY
+762 IKKIIEADRMKH
-774 EADPKHKEKYAEG
+774 EADSKQKKEYAEG

-793 GKELIKFRKK
+793 GKELINFRK
-803 CIQI
+803 

>member
-19 LKGLGVLQNVE
+19 LKGLGVLQDVE
-30 GKVCLSYV
+30 GKVSLSYV

-91 HTFIYNLSVWIY
+91 HKFIYNLSVWIY

-117 EDGKRQSSIVFY
+117 EDGKRQSSIVLY

-134 MGHTRKRRANT
+134 MGHTRKRKANT

-166 ILKNL
+166 IVKNL

-188 AVIQESIGSTRR
+188 AVIQESGCGSRR

-222 VIYYSIL
+222 VIYYSVL
-229 QHMHDKYG
+229 QHMHDEYG
-237 FPVSINVNFPLI
+237 FPVRINVNFPLI
-249 RGDKFARY
+249 QGEKFKRY

-291 PDNIMLNVDQ
+291 PDNIMFNVDQ

-320 LIAGDQKLP
+320 LIAGDQTLP

-337 GKRVDHLYQYKELTN
+337 GKRVDHIYQYQELTN
-352 NDTDDN
+352 NATDDH

-370 GNSLGNESVYK
+370 GNSLGKESVYK

-449 GQSRQQ
+449 GQRRQQ

-542 LLGKVFHPF
+542 LLGKVYHPF

-556 SDQQYY
+556 SDQQYF
-562 SLALRNPDKEY
+562 SLALRKPEKESNPEVSAKIS
-573 EYYKNVKHDAIR
+573 N
-585 AEEARRRIADENE
+585 ENE
-598 QVMFDLKQA
+598 AVMFALRQA
-607 FYVAPCELGVDP
+607 FYIAKCPLGVDP
-619 RSLPEDVMPIVE
+619 KTLPEDVMPKVE
-631 PRSHDEIPK
+631 ARPHDEIPK
-640 QFLTMHYLE
+640 EYLTMHHLE
-649 NYADTT
+649 QYPDATF
-655 ILIGIVNGLDHLHWI
+655 LIGGFNGVNQLNWI
-670 FSRKGGKRDDAYNV
+670 FSRRGGKRDDAYNV
-684 RLGKE
+684 RIGKD
-689 VHGGVVKS
+689 VHGGVIKS
-697 RDYVRHA
+697 RENIRHA

-710 NVGENKVYKAFRVK
+710 EFEKEDKGVYKAFRVK
-724 NTGELTSEQMIKQ
+724 NIGELTKQQMI
-737 DYRNPHHDKYFCYFF
+737 DTGYINPRHDAYLCYFF
-752 DEEITLGDFD
+752 DEEITLGEFD
-762 IQGIIEADKKKY
+762 IKKIIEADRMKH
-774 EADPKHKEKYAEG
+774 EADSKQKKEYAEG

-793 GKELIKFRKK
+793 GKELINYRK
-803 CIQI
+803 

>member
-7 EYQYEYEDVYDV
+7 EYQYDYEDVYDV
-19 LKGLGVLQNVE
+19 LRGLGVLQDVE
-30 GKVCLSYV
+30 GKVSLSYV

-73 EPKDLINA
+73 EPRDLIKA
-81 EDCKELTTEE
+81 EDCKDLTTEE
-91 HTFIYNLSVWIY
+91 HAFIYNLSVWIY
-103 RAITVFRDHEFDRV
+103 RAITVFRDHEFDRM
-117 EDGKRQSSIVFY
+117 EDGKRQSSIVLY
-129 KQAPM
+129 KRAPM
-134 MGHTRKRRANT
+134 MGHTRKRKANT

-166 ILKNL
+166 IVKNL
-171 HSGYNKINWTRT
+171 HSGHNKINWMRT

-188 AVIQESIGSTRR
+188 AVIQESIGGTCR

-249 RGDKFARY
+249 RGDKFKRY
-257 INGYG
+257 IGGYG

-277 ALELWELCY
+277 ALELWELSY

-301 REYLLVKSFHIVFE
+301 REYLLVKSFHVVFE

-337 GKRVDHLYQYKELTN
+337 GKRVDHIYQYHELTN
-352 NDTDDN
+352 NDKDDN

-370 GNSLGNESVYK
+370 GNSLGKESIYK

-401 AEDRNGHVKLRDDV
+401 TEEKYGHVKLRDDV

-431 NVLQPED
+431 NVLLPED
-438 DIKLIDSDKEA
+438 DIKLIDNDKEA
-449 GQSRQQ
+449 DKRRQQ
-455 YYLSRQFENR
+455 YYLSRQFKNR

-484 IALYG
+484 VALYG
-489 RNHQS
+489 RNHSASKAQWR
-494 SKVAW
+494 SKV
-499 RNKVRKMFR
+499 RQMFR
-508 KEIQQMLKDN
+508 NELQQMLKEN
-518 FEFYAMTAH
+518 FEFYAITAKS
-527 ADVNADTYI
+527 DVNPDVYI
-536 KENFQT
+536 KENFQK
-542 LLGKVFHPF
+542 LLGKVYHPF
-551 ENREG
+551 DNREG
-556 SDQQYY
+556 SDQQYF
-562 SLALRNPDKEY
+562 SLALRKPEKEKEY
-573 EYYKNVKHDAIR
+573 YEKVVKNPALGEKMMK
-585 AEEARRRIADENE
+585 EIADENE
-598 QVMFDLKQA
+598 AVMFDLRQA
-607 FYVAPCELGVDP
+607 FYIAKCPLGIAP
-619 RSLPEDVMPIVE
+619 RMLPEDEMPIVE
-631 PRSHDEIPK
+631 PRPHDVIPK

-649 NYADTT
+649 NYPKATF
-655 ILIGIVNGLDHLHWI
+655 LIGIVNGYEHLNWI
-670 FSRKGGKRDDAYNV
+670 FSRNGGKRDDAYNV
-684 RLGKE
+684 RLGKD

-697 RDYVRHA
+697 RDYVKHA
-704 KFVILY
+704 KFVIFY
-710 NVGENKVYKAFRVK
+710 MDGEKKVYKAFRVK
-724 NTGELTSEQMIKQ
+724 NTGELSREQMISQ
-737 DYRNPHHDKYFCYFF
+737 GYLNPRHDRYFCYFF

-762 IQGIIEADKKKY
+762 INEIIKTDKKKY
-774 EADPKHKEKYAEG
+774 EADTKQKEEYAEG
-787 QPVYMS
+787 QPVFMS
-793 GKELIKFRKK
+793 GEELIKFRK
-803 CIQI
+803 

>member
-19 LKGLGVLQNVE
+19 LKGLGVLQDVE
-30 GKVCLSYV
+30 GKVSLSYV

-91 HTFIYNLSVWIY
+91 HKFIYNLSVWIY

-117 EDGKRQSSIVFY
+117 EDGKRQSSIVLY

-134 MGHTRKRRANT
+134 MGHTRKHKANT

-166 ILKNL
+166 IVKNL

-188 AVIQESIGSTRR
+188 AVIQESGCGSRR

-222 VIYYSIL
+222 VIYYSVL
-229 QHMHDKYG
+229 QHMHDEYG
-237 FPVSINVNFPLI
+237 FPVRINVNFPLI
-249 RGDKFARY
+249 QGEKFKRY

-320 LIAGDQKLP
+320 LIAGDQTLP

-337 GKRVDHLYQYKELTN
+337 GKRVDHIYQYQELTN
-352 NDTDDN
+352 NATDDH

-370 GNSLGNESVYK
+370 GNSLGKESVYK

-449 GQSRQQ
+449 GQRRQQ

-489 RNHQS
+489 RNNQS

-542 LLGKVFHPF
+542 LLGKVYHPF

-556 SDQQYY
+556 SDQQYF
-562 SLALRNPDKEY
+562 SLALRKPEKESNPEVSAKIS
-573 EYYKNVKHDAIR
+573 N
-585 AEEARRRIADENE
+585 ENE
-598 QVMFDLKQA
+598 AVMFALRQA
-607 FYVAPCELGVDP
+607 FYIAKCPLGVDP
-619 RSLPEDVMPIVE
+619 KTLPEDVMPKVE
-631 PRSHDEIPK
+631 ARPHDEIPK
-640 QFLTMHYLE
+640 EYLTMHHLE
-649 NYADTT
+649 QYPDATF
-655 ILIGIVNGLDHLHWI
+655 LIGGFNGVNQLNWI
-670 FSRKGGKRDDAYNV
+670 FSRRGGKRDDAYNV
-684 RLGKE
+684 RIGKD
-689 VHGGVVKS
+689 VHGGVIKS
-697 RDYVRHA
+697 RENIRHA

-710 NVGENKVYKAFRVK
+710 EFEKEDKGVYKAFRVK
-724 NTGELTSEQMIKQ
+724 NIGELTKQQMI
-737 DYRNPHHDKYFCYFF
+737 DTGYINPRHDAYLCYFF
-752 DEEITLGDFD
+752 DEEITLGEFD
-762 IQGIIEADKKKY
+762 IKKIIEADRMKH
-774 EADPKHKEKYAEG
+774 EADSKQKKEYAEG

-793 GKELIKFRKK
+793 GKELINYRK
-803 CIQI
+803 

>member
-7 EYQYEYEDVYDV
+7 EYQYAYEDVADV
-19 LKGLGVLQNVE
+19 LKGLGVLQDVE
-30 GKVCLSYV
+30 GKVSLSYV
-38 GYYFNDDP
+38 GYFFNPDP

-54 LPKVLLEGE
+54 LPKVLLEGV
-63 FGKEKVFGHI
+63 FGHEKVFGHI

-81 EDCKELTTEE
+81 DDCKDLKTEE
-91 HTFIYNLSVWIY
+91 YTFIYNLSVWIY
-103 RAITVFRDHEFDRV
+103 RAICVFKDHEFDRM
-117 EDGKRQSSIVFY
+117 DCPKNQSSIVLY
-129 KQAPM
+129 RRAPM
-134 MGHTRKRRANT
+134 MGHMKKRRANT
-145 FLDVLLTL
+145 FLDVLLAL
-153 QEWNKRN
+153 QEWNRKN

-166 ILKNL
+166 VVKNM
-171 HSGYNKINWTRT
+171 HSGVNKINWTRT
-183 ISRSQ
+183 ISKSQ
-188 AVIQESIGSTRR
+188 AIIQDGTGGSRR
-200 QDVSYLNPINKKRQ
+200 QDVSYLNPVNKKRQ

-229 QHMHDKYG
+229 QHMQDEYG
-237 FPVSINVNFPLI
+237 FPVRINVNFPLI
-249 RGDKFARY
+249 RGEKFKRY
-257 INGYG
+257 VRGFG

-291 PDNIMLNVDQ
+291 PDSIMLNVDQ

-320 LIAGDQKLP
+320 LIAGDQRKQLP

-337 GKRVDHLYQYKELTN
+337 GKRVDHMFQYQELTN
-352 NDTDDN
+352 DDTDDD

-370 GNSLGNESVYK
+370 GNTLGKESIYK

-401 AEDRNGHVKLRDDV
+401 PEDQVGHIKLRDDV

-431 NVLQPED
+431 NVLRPQD
-438 DIKLIDSDKEA
+438 DIQLIDNHKNESE
-449 GQSRQQ
+449 QRPQ

-484 IALYG
+484 VALYG

-542 LLGKVFHPF
+542 LLGKVYHPF

-556 SDQQYY
+556 SDQQYF
-562 SLALRNPDKEY
+562 SLALRKPEKESNPEVSAKIS
-573 EYYKNVKHDAIR
+573 N
-585 AEEARRRIADENE
+585 ENE
-598 QVMFDLKQA
+598 AVIFALRQA
-607 FYVAPCELGVDP
+607 FYIAKCPLGVDP
-619 RSLPEDVMPIVE
+619 KTLPEDVMPKVE
-631 PRSHDEIPK
+631 ARPHDEIPK
-640 QFLTMHYLE
+640 EYLTMHHLE
-649 NYADTT
+649 QYPDATF
-655 ILIGIVNGLDHLHWI
+655 LIGGFNGVNQLNWI
-670 FSRKGGKRDDAYNV
+670 FSRRGGKRDDAYNV
-684 RLGKE
+684 RIGKD
-689 VHGGVVKS
+689 VHGGVIKS
-697 RDYVRHA
+697 RENIRHA

-710 NVGENKVYKAFRVK
+710 EFEKEDKGVYKAFRVK
-724 NTGELTSEQMIKQ
+724 NIGELTKQQMI
-737 DYRNPHHDKYFCYFF
+737 DTGYINPRHDAYLCYFF
-752 DEEITLGDFD
+752 DEEITLGEFD
-762 IQGIIEADKKKY
+762 IKKIIEADRMKH
-774 EADPKHKEKYAEG
+774 EADSKQKKEYAEG

-793 GKELIKFRKK
+793 GKELINFRK
-803 CIQI
+803 

>member
-19 LKGLGVLQNVE
+19 LKGLGVLQDVE
-30 GKVCLSYV
+30 GKVSLSYV

-166 ILKNL
+166 IVKDL
-171 HSGYNKINWTRT
+171 HSGYNKINWTCT

-257 INGYG
+257 ISGYG

-277 ALELWELCY
+277 ALELWELCH

-301 REYLLVKSFHIVFE
+301 REYMLVKSFHIVFE

-370 GNSLGNESVYK
+370 GNSLGKESVYK

-401 AEDRNGHVKLRDDV
+401 AEDRSGHVKLRDDV

-431 NVLQPED
+431 NVLRPEN
-438 DIKLIDSDKEA
+438 DIKLIDSDKED
-449 GQSRQQ
+449 GKRRQQ

-484 IALYG
+484 VALYG
-489 RNHQS
+489 RNNS
-494 SKVAW
+494 ASKVQW
-499 RNKVRKMFR
+499 RNKVRRMFR
-508 KEIQQMLKDN
+508 IEIQQMLKEN
-518 FEFYAMTAH
+518 FEFYAMTAKS
-527 ADVNADTYI
+527 DVNPDAYLR
-536 KENFQT
+536 ENFQQV
-542 LLGKVFHPF
+542 LGKVYHPF
-551 ENREG
+551 DNREG
-556 SDQQYY
+556 SDQQYF
-562 SLALRNPDKEY
+562 SLALRKPEKEA
-573 EYYKNVKHDAIR
+573 DAAIR
-585 AEEARRRIADENE
+585 EKVASENE
-598 QVMFDLKQA
+598 AVMFELKHA
-607 FYVAPCELGVDP
+607 FYIAKCPLGVDP
-619 RSLPEDVMPIVE
+619 RTLPEDVMPRVE
-631 PRSHDEIPK
+631 ARPHDVIPK

-649 NYADTT
+649 NYPKATF
-655 ILIGIVNGLDHLHWI
+655 LIGIVNGMEHLHWI

-689 VHGGVVKS
+689 AHGGVVKS
-697 RDYVRHA
+697 RDYVKHA

-710 NVGENKVYKAFRVK
+710 NAGENKVYKAFRVK
-724 NTGELTSEQMIKQ
+724 NTGELTREQMISQ
-737 DYRNPHHDKYFCYFF
+737 GYLRPRHDKYFCYFF
-752 DEEITLGDFD
+752 DEEITLGEFD
-762 IQGIIEADKKKY
+762 IHGIIEADKKKH
-774 EADPKHKEKYAEG
+774 EVDAKQKEEYAEG
-787 QPVYMS
+787 QPIFMS
-793 GKELIKFRKK
+793 GEELIKFRK
-803 CIQI
+803 

>member
-19 LKGLGVLQNVE
+19 LKGLGVLQDVE
-30 GKVCLSYV
+30 GKVSLSYV

-117 EDGKRQSSIVFY
+117 EDGKRQSSIVLY

-134 MGHTRKRRANT
+134 MGHTRKRKANT

-166 ILKNL
+166 IVKNL

-188 AVIQESIGSTRR
+188 AVIQEGIGGTRR

-249 RGDKFARY
+249 RGDKFERY

-337 GKRVDHLYQYKELTN
+337 GKRVDHLYQYQELTN
-352 NDTDDN
+352 NDKNDN

-370 GNSLGNESVYK
+370 GNALGAESIYK
-381 QFTYARNVIQWNI
+381 QFTYARNVIQWNL

-401 AEDRNGHVKLRDDV
+401 QEDQAGHIKLRDDA

-431 NVLQPED
+431 NELRAAD
-438 DIKLIDSDKEA
+438 DIHLIDSEKPE
-449 GQSRQQ
+449 GQRRQE
-455 YYLSRQFENR
+455 YYLSRQYDNR

-484 IALYG
+484 VSLYG
-489 RNHQS
+489 RNNSS
-494 SKVAW
+494 SKAAW
-499 RNKVRKMFR
+499 RNRVRQMFR
-508 KEIQQMLKDN
+508 KEIQKMLEKN
-518 FEFYAMTAH
+518 FDFYAMTAH
-527 ADVNADTYI
+527 ANVHAEEYI
-536 KENFQT
+536 KENFQSV
-542 LLGKVFHPF
+542 LGKVFHPF

-556 SDQQYY
+556 SDQQYF
-562 SLALRNPDKEY
+562 SLALRKPEKEY
-573 EYYKNVKHDAIR
+573 EYYKNVKHDAVH
-585 AEEARRRIADENE
+585 AEEARKKIADENE
-598 QVMFDLKQA
+598 QVMFELKQA
-607 FYVAPCELGVDP
+607 FYVAPCSLGKDP
-619 RSLPEDVMPIVE
+619 RTLTEDVMPIVE
-631 PRSHDEIPK
+631 PRPHDEIPK

-649 NYADTT
+649 NYAETT
-655 ILIGIVNGLDHLHWI
+655 ILVGIVNGLDHLHWI

-684 RLGKE
+684 RLGKD

-697 RDYVRHA
+697 RNNVKHA
-704 KFVILY
+704 KFVVLY
-710 NVGENKVYKAFRVK
+710 MDGENKVYKAFRVK
-724 NTGELTSEQMIKQ
+724 NTGELSRDQMLKQ
-737 DYRNPHHDKYFCYFF
+737 GYTNPRHDRYFCYFF
-752 DEEITLGDFD
+752 DEEITLGEFD
-762 IQGIIEADKKKY
+762 INGIIQAEKSKSAGYDKGMPIFLKGSEMIKY
-774 EADPKHKEKYAEG
+774 
-787 QPVYMS
+787 
-793 GKELIKFRKK
+793 RK
-803 CIQI
+803 

>member
-19 LKGLGVLQNVE
+19 LKGLGVLQDVE
-30 GKVCLSYV
+30 GKVSLSYV

-91 HTFIYNLSVWIY
+91 HKFIYNLSVWIY

-117 EDGKRQSSIVFY
+117 EDGKRQSSIVLY

-134 MGHTRKRRANT
+134 MGHTRKRKANT

-166 ILKNL
+166 IVKNL

-188 AVIQESIGSTRR
+188 AVIQESGCGSRR

-222 VIYYSIL
+222 VIYYSVL
-229 QHMHDKYG
+229 QHMHDEYG
-237 FPVSINVNFPLI
+237 FPVRINVNFPLI
-249 RGDKFARY
+249 QGEKFKRY

-320 LIAGDQKLP
+320 LIAGDQTLP

-337 GKRVDHLYQYKELTN
+337 GKRVDHIYQYQELTN
-352 NDTDDN
+352 NATDDH

-370 GNSLGNESVYK
+370 GNSLGKESVYK

-449 GQSRQQ
+449 GQRRQQ

-542 LLGKVFHPF
+542 LLGKVYHPF

-556 SDQQYY
+556 SDQQYF
-562 SLALRNPDKEY
+562 SLALRKPEKESNPEVSAKIS
-573 EYYKNVKHDAIR
+573 N
-585 AEEARRRIADENE
+585 ENE
-598 QVMFDLKQA
+598 AVMFALRQA
-607 FYVAPCELGVDP
+607 FYIAKCPLGVDP
-619 RSLPEDVMPIVE
+619 KTLPEDVMPKVE
-631 PRSHDEIPK
+631 ARPHDEIPK
-640 QFLTMHYLE
+640 EYLTMHHLE
-649 NYADTT
+649 QYPDATF
-655 ILIGIVNGLDHLHWI
+655 LIGGFNGVNQLNWI
-670 FSRKGGKRDDAYNV
+670 FSRRGGKRDDAYNV
-684 RLGKE
+684 RIGKD
-689 VHGGVVKS
+689 VHGGVIKS
-697 RDYVRHA
+697 RENIRHA

-710 NVGENKVYKAFRVK
+710 EFEKEDKGVYKAFRVK
-724 NTGELTSEQMIKQ
+724 NIGELTKQQMI
-737 DYRNPHHDKYFCYFF
+737 DTGYINPRHDAYLCYFF
-752 DEEITLGDFD
+752 DEEITLGEFD
-762 IQGIIEADKKKY
+762 IKKIIEADWMKH
-774 EADPKHKEKYAEG
+774 EADSKQKKEYAEG

-793 GKELIKFRKK
+793 GKELINFRK
-803 CIQI
+803 

>member
-19 LKGLGVLQNVE
+19 LKGLGVLQDVE
-30 GKVCLSYV
+30 GKVSLSYV

-91 HTFIYNLSVWIY
+91 HKFIYNLSVWIY

-117 EDGKRQSSIVFY
+117 EDGKRQSSIVLY

-134 MGHTRKRRANT
+134 MGHTRKRKANT

-166 ILKNL
+166 IVKNL

-188 AVIQESIGSTRR
+188 AVIQESGCGSRR

-222 VIYYSIL
+222 VIYYSVL
-229 QHMHDKYG
+229 QHMHDEYG
-237 FPVSINVNFPLI
+237 FPVRINVNFPLI
-249 RGDKFARY
+249 QGEKFKRY

-320 LIAGDQKLP
+320 LIAGDQTLP
-329 KELKDQPD
+329 KELKDQPN
-337 GKRVDHLYQYKELTN
+337 GKRVDHIYQYQELTN
-352 NDTDDN
+352 NATDDH

-370 GNSLGNESVYK
+370 GNSLGKESVYK

-449 GQSRQQ
+449 GQRRQQ

-489 RNHQS
+489 RNNQS

-542 LLGKVFHPF
+542 LLGKVYHPF

-556 SDQQYY
+556 SDQQYF
-562 SLALRNPDKEY
+562 SLALRKPEKESNPEVSAKIS
-573 EYYKNVKHDAIR
+573 N
-585 AEEARRRIADENE
+585 ENE
-598 QVMFDLKQA
+598 AVMFALRQA
-607 FYVAPCELGVDP
+607 FYIAKCPLGVDP
-619 RSLPEDVMPIVE
+619 KTLPEDVMPKVE
-631 PRSHDEIPK
+631 ARPHDEIPK
-640 QFLTMHYLE
+640 EYLTMHHLE
-649 NYADTT
+649 QYPDATF
-655 ILIGIVNGLDHLHWI
+655 LIGGFNGVNQLNWI
-670 FSRKGGKRDDAYNV
+670 FSRRGGKRDDAYNV
-684 RLGKE
+684 RIGKD
-689 VHGGVVKS
+689 VHGGVIKS
-697 RDYVRHA
+697 RENIRHA

-710 NVGENKVYKAFRVK
+710 EFEKEDKGVYKAFRVK
-724 NTGELTSEQMIKQ
+724 NIGELTKQQMI
-737 DYRNPHHDKYFCYFF
+737 DTGYINPRHDAYLCYFF
-752 DEEITLGDFD
+752 DEEITLGEFD
-762 IQGIIEADKKKY
+762 IKKIIEADRMKH
-774 EADPKHKEKYAEG
+774 EADSKQKKEYAEG

-793 GKELIKFRKK
+793 GKELINYRK
-803 CIQI
+803 

>member
-7 EYQYEYEDVYDV
+7 EYQYDYEDVYDV
-19 LKGLGVLQNVE
+19 LKGLGVLQDVE
-30 GKVCLSYV
+30 GKVSLSYV
-38 GYYFNDDP
+38 GYYYNDDP

-73 EPKDLINA
+73 EPRDLINA
-81 EDCKELTTEE
+81 EDCKDLTSEE

-117 EDGKRQSSIVFY
+117 EDGKRQSSIVLY

-134 MGHTRKRRANT
+134 MGHTRKRKANT

-166 ILKNL
+166 IVKNL

-188 AVIQESIGSTRR
+188 AVIQESIGGTRR

-214 INFDEELL
+214 VNFDEELL

-257 INGYG
+257 IGGYG

-337 GKRVDHLYQYKELTN
+337 GKRVDHIYQYQELTN
-352 NDTDDN
+352 NTTDDN

-370 GNSLGNESVYK
+370 GNSLGKESIYK

-401 AEDRNGHVKLRDDV
+401 EEEKNGHVKLRDDV

-431 NVLQPED
+431 NVLRPED

-449 GQSRQQ
+449 DKRRQQ
-455 YYLSRQFENR
+455 YYPSRQFENR

-484 IALYG
+484 VALYG
-489 RNHQS
+489 RNHS
-494 SKVAW
+494 ASKALW
-499 RNKVRKMFR
+499 RNKVRQMFR
-508 KEIQQMLKDN
+508 KEIQQMLKEN
-518 FEFYAMTAH
+518 FEFYAMTAKS
-527 ADVNADTYI
+527 DVNPDVYI
-536 KENFQT
+536 KENFQS
-542 LLGKVFHPF
+542 LLGKVYHPF
-551 ENREG
+551 DNREG
-556 SDQQYY
+556 SDQQYF
-562 SLALRNPDKEY
+562 SLALRKPEKES
-573 EYYKNVKHDAIR
+573 DATIR
-585 AEEARRRIADENE
+585 AKVASENE
-598 QVMFDLKQA
+598 AVMFELKNA
-607 FYVAPCELGVDP
+607 FYIAKCPLGVDP
-619 RSLPEDVMPIVE
+619 RTLPEDKMPIIE
-631 PRSHDEIPK
+631 PRPHDVIPK

-649 NYADTT
+649 NYPKATF
-655 ILIGIVNGLDHLHWI
+655 LIGIVNGYEHLNWI
-670 FSRKGGKRDDAYNV
+670 FSRNGGKRDDAYNV
-684 RLGKE
+684 RLGKD

-697 RDYVRHA
+697 RDYVKHA

-710 NVGENKVYKAFRVK
+710 MDGEKKVYKAFRVK
-724 NTGELTSEQMIKQ
+724 NTGELTHEQMISQ
-737 DYRNPHHDKYFCYFF
+737 GYLNPRHDRYFCYFF
-752 DEEITLGDFD
+752 DEEITLGEFD
-762 IQGIIEADKKKY
+762 IETIIEA
-774 EADPKHKEKYAEG
+774 EKTRNAGYAKG
-787 QPVYMS
+787 MPIYMN
-793 GKELIKFRKK
+793 GEELIKFRK
-803 CIQI
+803 

>member
-7 EYQYEYEDVYDV
+7 EYQYDYEDVANV
-19 LKGLGVLQNVE
+19 LKGLGVLQDVD
-30 GKVCLSYV
+30 GKVSLSYV
-38 GYYFNDDP
+38 GYYFNDNP

-81 EDCKELTTEE
+81 DECKDLTSEE

-117 EDGKRQSSIVFY
+117 EDGKRQSSIVLY
-129 KQAPM
+129 KQAPT
-134 MGHTRKRRANT
+134 MGHTRKRKANT

-166 ILKNL
+166 IVKNL

-188 AVIQESIGSTRR
+188 AVIQESTSGTRR

-222 VIYYSIL
+222 IIYYSIL

-249 RGDKFARY
+249 RGDKFKRY
-257 INGYG
+257 IGGYG

-337 GKRVDHLYQYKELTN
+337 GKRVDHLYQYQELTN

-370 GNSLGNESVYK
+370 GNSLGKESIYK

-401 AEDRNGHVKLRDDV
+401 AEEKYGHVKLRDDV

-431 NVLQPED
+431 NVLQPEN
-438 DIKLIDSDKEA
+438 DIKLIDNDKEA
-449 GQSRQQ
+449 DKRRQQ

-484 IALYG
+484 VALYG
-489 RNHQS
+489 RNHSASKAQWR
-494 SKVAW
+494 SKV
-499 RNKVRKMFR
+499 RQMFR
-508 KEIQQMLKDN
+508 KEIQQMLKEN
-518 FEFYAMTAH
+518 FEFYAMTAKS
-527 ADVNADTYI
+527 DVNPDVYI
-536 KENFQT
+536 KENFQS
-542 LLGKVFHPF
+542 LLGKVYHPF
-551 ENREG
+551 DNREG
-556 SDQQYY
+556 SDQQYF
-562 SLALRNPDKEY
+562 SLALRKPEKEKEY
-573 EYYKNVKHDAIR
+573 YEKVVKNPVLGEKMMK
-585 AEEARRRIADENE
+585 EIADENE
-598 QVMFDLKQA
+598 AVMFDLRQA
-607 FYVAPCELGVDP
+607 FYVAKCPLGTDP
-619 RSLPEDVMPIVE
+619 RTLPEDEMPIVE
-631 PRSHDEIPK
+631 PRPHDVIPK

-649 NYADTT
+649 NYPKATF
-655 ILIGIVNGLDHLHWI
+655 LIGIVNGYEHLNWI
-670 FSRKGGKRDDAYNV
+670 FSRNGGKRDDAYNV
-684 RLGKE
+684 RLGKD
-689 VHGGVVKS
+689 VQGGVVKS
-697 RDYVRHA
+697 RDYVKHA

-710 NVGENKVYKAFRVK
+710 MDGEKKVYKAFRVK
-724 NTGELTSEQMIKQ
+724 NTGELTREQMIAQ
-737 DYRNPHHDKYFCYFF
+737 GYLNPRHERYFCYFF
-752 DEEITLGDFD
+752 DEEITLGEFD
-762 IQGIIEADKKKY
+762 IEAIIDA
-774 EADPKHKEKYAEG
+774 EKARNAEYAKG
-787 QPVYMS
+787 MPVYMS
-793 GKELIKFRKK
+793 GEELIKFRR
-803 CIQI
+803 

>member
-19 LKGLGVLQNVE
+19 LKGLGVLQDVE
-30 GKVCLSYV
+30 GKVSLSYV
-38 GYYFNDDP
+38 GCYFNDDP

-117 EDGKRQSSIVFY
+117 EDGKRQSSIVLY

-134 MGHTRKRRANT
+134 MGHTRKRKANT

-166 ILKNL
+166 IVKNL

-188 AVIQESIGSTRR
+188 AVIQEGIGGTRR

-249 RGDKFARY
+249 RGDKFERY

-337 GKRVDHLYQYKELTN
+337 GKRVDHLYQYQELTN
-352 NDTDDN
+352 NDKNDN

-370 GNSLGNESVYK
+370 GNSLGKESIYK

-449 GQSRQQ
+449 GQRRQQ

-542 LLGKVFHPF
+542 LLGKVYHPF

-556 SDQQYY
+556 SDQQYF
-562 SLALRNPDKEY
+562 SLALRKPEKERNPEVSAKIS
-573 EYYKNVKHDAIR
+573 N
-585 AEEARRRIADENE
+585 ENE
-598 QVMFDLKQA
+598 AVMFALRQA
-607 FYVAPCELGVDP
+607 FYIAKCPLGVDP
-619 RSLPEDVMPIVE
+619 KTLPEDIMPKVE
-631 PRSHDEIPK
+631 ARPHDEIPK
-640 QFLTMHYLE
+640 EYLTMHHLE
-649 NYADTT
+649 QYPDATF
-655 ILIGIVNGLDHLHWI
+655 LIGGFNGVNQLNWI
-670 FSRKGGKRDDAYNV
+670 FSRRGGKRDDAYNV
-684 RLGKE
+684 RIGKD
-689 VHGGVVKS
+689 VHGGVIKS
-697 RDYVRHA
+697 RENIRHA

-710 NVGENKVYKAFRVK
+710 EFEKEDKGVYKAFRVK
-724 NTGELTSEQMIKQ
+724 NIGELTKQQMI
-737 DYRNPHHDKYFCYFF
+737 DTGYINPRHDAYLCYFF
-752 DEEITLGDFD
+752 DEEITLGEFD
-762 IQGIIEADKKKY
+762 IKKIIEADRMKH
-774 EADPKHKEKYAEG
+774 EADSKQKKEYAEG

-793 GKELIKFRKK
+793 GKELINYRK
-803 CIQI
+803 

>member
-19 LKGLGVLQNVE
+19 LKGLGVLQDVE

-81 EDCKELTTEE
+81 EDCNELTTEE
-91 HTFIYNLSVWIY
+91 HKFIYNLSVWIY
-103 RAITVFRDHEFDRV
+103 RAITVFRNHEFDRV
-117 EDGKRQSSIVFY
+117 EDGKRQSSIVLY

-166 ILKNL
+166 IVKNL

-188 AVIQESIGSTRR
+188 AVIQESGCGSRR

-222 VIYYSIL
+222 VIYYSVL
-229 QHMHDKYG
+229 QHDEYG
-237 FPVSINVNFPLI
+237 FPVRINVNFPLI
-249 RGDKFARY
+249 QGEKFKRY

-320 LIAGDQKLP
+320 LIAGDQTLP

-337 GKRVDHLYQYKELTN
+337 GKRVDHLYQYQELTN
-352 NDTDDN
+352 NDKNDN

-370 GNSLGNESVYK
+370 GNSLGKESIYK

-449 GQSRQQ
+449 GQRRQQ

-527 ADVNADTYI
+527 ADINADTYI

-542 LLGKVFHPF
+542 LLGKVYHPF

-556 SDQQYY
+556 SDQQYF
-562 SLALRNPDKEY
+562 SLALRKPEKESNPEVSAKIS
-573 EYYKNVKHDAIR
+573 N
-585 AEEARRRIADENE
+585 ENE
-598 QVMFDLKQA
+598 AVMFALRQA
-607 FYVAPCELGVDP
+607 FYIAKCPLGVDP
-619 RSLPEDVMPIVE
+619 KTLPEDIMPKVE
-631 PRSHDEIPK
+631 ARPHDEIPK
-640 QFLTMHYLE
+640 EYLTMHHLE
-649 NYADTT
+649 QYPDATF
-655 ILIGIVNGLDHLHWI
+655 LIGGFNGVNQLNWI
-670 FSRKGGKRDDAYNV
+670 FSRRGGKRDDAYNV
-684 RLGKE
+684 RIGKD
-689 VHGGVVKS
+689 VHGGVIKS
-697 RDYVRHA
+697 RENIRHA

-710 NVGENKVYKAFRVK
+710 EFEKEDKGVYKAFRVK
-724 NTGELTSEQMIKQ
+724 NIGELTKQQMI
-737 DYRNPHHDKYFCYFF
+737 DTGYINPRHDAYLCYFF
-752 DEEITLGDFD
+752 DEEITLGEFD
-762 IQGIIEADKKKY
+762 IKKIIEADRMKH
-774 EADPKHKEKYAEG
+774 EADSKQKKEYAEG

-793 GKELIKFRKK
+793 GKELINYRK
-803 CIQI
+803 

>member
-7 EYQYEYEDVYDV
+7 EYQYDYEDVADV

-30 GKVCLSYV
+30 GKVSLSYV
-38 GYYFNDDP
+38 GYFFNPDP

-54 LPKVLLEGE
+54 LPKVLLEGA
-63 FGKEKVFGHI
+63 FGHEKVFGHI

-81 EDCKELTTEE
+81 DDCKELKTEE
-91 HTFIYNLSVWIY
+91 YTFIYNLSVWIY
-103 RAITVFRDHEFDRV
+103 RAICVFKDHEFDRM
-117 EDGKRQSSIVFY
+117 DCPKNQPSIVLY
-129 KQAPM
+129 RRAPM
-134 MGHTRKRRANT
+134 MGHMKKRRANT
-145 FLDVLLTL
+145 FLDVLLAL
-153 QEWNKRN
+153 QEWNRKN

-166 ILKNL
+166 VVKNM
-171 HSGYNKINWTRT
+171 HSGVNKINWTRT
-183 ISRSQ
+183 ISKSQ
-188 AVIQESIGSTRR
+188 AIIQDGTGGSRR
-200 QDVSYLNPINKKRQ
+200 QDVSYLNPVNKKRQ

-222 VIYYSIL
+222 VIYYSVL
-229 QHMHDKYG
+229 QHMHDEYG
-237 FPVSINVNFPLI
+237 FPVRINVNFPLI
-249 RGDKFARY
+249 QGEKFKRY

-277 ALELWELCY
+277 ALELWKLCY

-320 LIAGDQKLP
+320 LIAGDQTLP

-337 GKRVDHLYQYKELTN
+337 GKRVDHIYQYQELTN
-352 NDTDDN
+352 NATDDH

-370 GNSLGNESVYK
+370 GNSLGKESVYK

-449 GQSRQQ
+449 GQRRQQ

-489 RNHQS
+489 RNNQS

-542 LLGKVFHPF
+542 LLGKVYHPF

-556 SDQQYY
+556 SDQQYF
-562 SLALRNPDKEY
+562 SLALRKPEKESNPEVSAKIS
-573 EYYKNVKHDAIR
+573 N
-585 AEEARRRIADENE
+585 ENE
-598 QVMFDLKQA
+598 AVMFALRQA
-607 FYVAPCELGVDP
+607 FYIAKCPLGVDP
-619 RSLPEDVMPIVE
+619 KTLPEDIMPKVE
-631 PRSHDEIPK
+631 ARPHDEIPK
-640 QFLTMHYLE
+640 EYLTMHHLE
-649 NYADTT
+649 QYPDATF
-655 ILIGIVNGLDHLHWI
+655 LIGGFNGVNQLNWI
-670 FSRKGGKRDDAYNV
+670 FSRRGGKRDDAYNV
-684 RLGKE
+684 RIGKDI
-689 VHGGVVKS
+689 HGGVIKS
-697 RDYVRHA
+697 RENIRHA

-710 NVGENKVYKAFRVK
+710 EFEKEDKGVYKAFRVK
-724 NTGELTSEQMIKQ
+724 NVGELTKQQMI
-737 DYRNPHHDKYFCYFF
+737 DTGYINPRHEVYLCYFF
-752 DEEITLGDFD
+752 DEEITLGEFD
-762 IQGIIEADKKKY
+762 IKKIIEADRMKH
-774 EADPKHKEKYAEG
+774 EADSKQKKEYAEG

-793 GKELIKFRKK
+793 GKELINFRK
-803 CIQI
+803 

>member
-19 LKGLGVLQNVE
+19 LKGLGVLQDVE
-30 GKVCLSYV
+30 GKVSLSYV

-166 ILKNL
+166 IVKNL

-257 INGYG
+257 ISGYG

-370 GNSLGNESVYK
+370 GNSLGKESVYK

-401 AEDRNGHVKLRDDV
+401 AEDRSGHVKLRDDV

-431 NVLQPED
+431 NVLRPEN
-438 DIKLIDSDKEA
+438 DIKLIDSDKED
-449 GQSRQQ
+449 GKRRQQ

-484 IALYG
+484 VALYG
-489 RNHQS
+489 RNNS
-494 SKVAW
+494 ASKVQW
-499 RNKVRKMFR
+499 RNKVRRMVR
-508 KEIQQMLKDN
+508 IEIQQMLKEN
-518 FEFYAMTAH
+518 FEFYAMTAKS
-527 ADVNADTYI
+527 DVNPDAYLR
-536 KENFQT
+536 ENFQQV
-542 LLGKVFHPF
+542 LGKVYHPF
-551 ENREG
+551 DNREG
-556 SDQQYY
+556 SDQQYF
-562 SLALRNPDKEY
+562 SLALRKPEKEA
-573 EYYKNVKHDAIR
+573 DAAIR
-585 AEEARRRIADENE
+585 EKVASENE
-598 QVMFDLKQA
+598 AVMFELKHA
-607 FYVAPCELGVDP
+607 FYIAKCPLGVDP
-619 RSLPEDVMPIVE
+619 RTLPEDVMPRVE
-631 PRSHDEIPK
+631 ARPHDVIPK

-649 NYADTT
+649 NYPKATF
-655 ILIGIVNGLDHLHWI
+655 LIGIVNGIEHLHWI

-689 VHGGVVKS
+689 AHGGVVKS
-697 RDYVRHA
+697 RDYVKHA

-710 NVGENKVYKAFRVK
+710 NAGENKVYKAFRVK
-724 NTGELTSEQMIKQ
+724 NTGELTREQMISQ
-737 DYRNPHHDKYFCYFF
+737 GYLRPRHDKYFCYFF
-752 DEEITLGDFD
+752 DEEITLGEFD
-762 IQGIIEADKKKY
+762 IHGIIEADKKKH
-774 EADPKHKEKYAEG
+774 EVDAKQKEEYAEG
-787 QPVYMS
+787 QPIFMS
-793 GKELIKFRKK
+793 GEELIKFRK
-803 CIQI
+803 

>member
-19 LKGLGVLQNVE
+19 LKGLGVLQDVE
-30 GKVCLSYV
+30 GKVSLSYV

-166 ILKNL
+166 IVKDL

-257 INGYG
+257 ISGYG

-315 AIIDE
+315 AIINE

-370 GNSLGNESVYK
+370 GNSLGKESVYK

-401 AEDRNGHVKLRDDV
+401 AEDRSGHVKLRDDV

-431 NVLQPED
+431 NVLRPEN
-438 DIKLIDSDKEA
+438 DIKLIDSDKED
-449 GQSRQQ
+449 GKRRQQ

-484 IALYG
+484 VALYG
-489 RNHQS
+489 RNNS
-494 SKVAW
+494 ASKVQW
-499 RNKVRKMFR
+499 RNKVRRMFR
-508 KEIQQMLKDN
+508 IEIQQMLKEN
-518 FEFYAMTAH
+518 FEFYAMTAKS
-527 ADVNADTYI
+527 DVNPDAYLR
-536 KENFQT
+536 ENFQQV
-542 LLGKVFHPF
+542 LGKVYHPF
-551 ENREG
+551 DNREG
-556 SDQQYY
+556 SDQQYF
-562 SLALRNPDKEY
+562 SLALRKPEKEA
-573 EYYKNVKHDAIR
+573 DAAIR
-585 AEEARRRIADENE
+585 EKVASENE
-598 QVMFDLKQA
+598 AVMFELKHA
-607 FYVAPCELGVDP
+607 FYIAKCPLGVDP
-619 RSLPEDVMPIVE
+619 RTLPEDVMPRVE
-631 PRSHDEIPK
+631 ARPHDVIPK

-649 NYADTT
+649 NYPKATF
-655 ILIGIVNGLDHLHWI
+655 LIGIVNGMEHLHWI

-689 VHGGVVKS
+689 AHGGVVKS
-697 RDYVRHA
+697 RDYVKHA

-710 NVGENKVYKAFRVK
+710 NAGENKVYKAFRVK
-724 NTGELTSEQMIKQ
+724 NTGELTREQMISQ
-737 DYRNPHHDKYFCYFF
+737 GYLRPRHDKYFCYFF
-752 DEEITLGDFD
+752 DEEITLGEFD
-762 IQGIIEADKKKY
+762 IHGIIEADKKKH
-774 EADPKHKEKYAEG
+774 EVDAKQKEEYAEG
-787 QPVYMS
+787 QPIFMS
-793 GKELIKFRKK
+793 GEELIKFRK
-803 CIQI
+803 

>member
-7 EYQYEYEDVYDV
+7 EYQYDYEDVYDV
-19 LKGLGVLQNVE
+19 LKGLGVLQDVE
-30 GKVCLSYV
+30 GKVSLSYV
-38 GYYFNDDP
+38 GYYYNDDP

-73 EPKDLINA
+73 EPRDLINA
-81 EDCKELTTEE
+81 EDCKDLTSEE

-117 EDGKRQSSIVFY
+117 EDGKRQSSIVLY

-134 MGHTRKRRANT
+134 MGHTRKRKANT

-166 ILKNL
+166 IVKNL

-188 AVIQESIGSTRR
+188 AVIQESIGGTRR

-214 INFDEELL
+214 VNFDEELL

-257 INGYG
+257 IGGYG

-277 ALELWELCY
+277 ALELWKLCY

-337 GKRVDHLYQYKELTN
+337 GKRVDHIYQYQELTN
-352 NDTDDN
+352 NTTDDN

-370 GNSLGNESVYK
+370 GNSLGKESIYK

-401 AEDRNGHVKLRDDV
+401 EEEKNGHVKLRDDV

-431 NVLQPED
+431 NVLRPED

-449 GQSRQQ
+449 DKRRQQ

-484 IALYG
+484 VALYG
-489 RNHQS
+489 RNHS
-494 SKVAW
+494 ASKALW
-499 RNKVRKMFR
+499 RNKVRQMFR
-508 KEIQQMLKDN
+508 KEIQQMLKEN
-518 FEFYAMTAH
+518 FEFYAMTAKS
-527 ADVNADTYI
+527 DVNPDVYI
-536 KENFQT
+536 KENFQS
-542 LLGKVFHPF
+542 LLGKVYHPF
-551 ENREG
+551 DNREG
-556 SDQQYY
+556 SDQQYF
-562 SLALRNPDKEY
+562 SLALRKPEKES
-573 EYYKNVKHDAIR
+573 DATIR
-585 AEEARRRIADENE
+585 AKVASENE
-598 QVMFDLKQA
+598 AVMFELKNA
-607 FYVAPCELGVDP
+607 FYIAKCPLGVDP
-619 RSLPEDVMPIVE
+619 RTLPEDKMPIVE
-631 PRSHDEIPK
+631 PRPHDVIPK

-649 NYADTT
+649 NYPKATF
-655 ILIGIVNGLDHLHWI
+655 LIGIVNGYEHLNWI
-670 FSRKGGKRDDAYNV
+670 FSRNGGKRDDAYNV
-684 RLGKE
+684 RLGKD

-697 RDYVRHA
+697 RDYVKHA

-710 NVGENKVYKAFRVK
+710 MDGEKKVYKAFRVK
-724 NTGELTSEQMIKQ
+724 NTGELTHEQMISQ
-737 DYRNPHHDKYFCYFF
+737 GYLNPRHDRYFCYFF
-752 DEEITLGDFD
+752 DEEITLGEFD
-762 IQGIIEADKKKY
+762 IETIIEA
-774 EADPKHKEKYAEG
+774 EKTRNAGYAKGMPIYVNGE
-787 QPVYMS
+787 
-793 GKELIKFRKK
+793 ELIKFRK
-803 CIQI
+803 

>member
-19 LKGLGVLQNVE
+19 LKGLGVLQDVE
-30 GKVCLSYV
+30 GKVSLSYV

-91 HTFIYNLSVWIY
+91 HKFIYNLSVWIY

-117 EDGKRQSSIVFY
+117 EDGKRQSSIVLY

-134 MGHTRKRRANT
+134 MGHTRKRKANT

-166 ILKNL
+166 IVKNL

-188 AVIQESIGSTRR
+188 AVIQESIGGTRR

-249 RGDKFARY
+249 RGDKFERY

-315 AIIDE
+315 TIIDE

-337 GKRVDHLYQYKELTN
+337 GKRVDHLYQYQELTN
-352 NDTDDN
+352 NDKNDN

-370 GNSLGNESVYK
+370 GNSLGKESVYK

-449 GQSRQQ
+449 GQRRQQ

-542 LLGKVFHPF
+542 LLGKVYHPF

-556 SDQQYY
+556 SDQQYF
-562 SLALRNPDKEY
+562 SLALRKPEKESNPEVSAKIS
-573 EYYKNVKHDAIR
+573 N
-585 AEEARRRIADENE
+585 ENE
-598 QVMFDLKQA
+598 AVMFALRQA
-607 FYVAPCELGVDP
+607 FYIAKCPLGVDP
-619 RSLPEDVMPIVE
+619 KTLPEDVMPKVE
-631 PRSHDEIPK
+631 ARPHDEIPK
-640 QFLTMHYLE
+640 EYLTMHHLE
-649 NYADTT
+649 QYPDATF
-655 ILIGIVNGLDHLHWI
+655 LIGGFNGVNQLNWI
-670 FSRKGGKRDDAYNV
+670 FSRRGGKRDDTYNV
-684 RLGKE
+684 RIGKD
-689 VHGGVVKS
+689 VHGGVIKS
-697 RDYVRHA
+697 RENIRHA

-710 NVGENKVYKAFRVK
+710 EFEKEDKGVYKAFRVK
-724 NTGELTSEQMIKQ
+724 NIGELTKQQMI
-737 DYRNPHHDKYFCYFF
+737 DTGYINPRHDAYLCYFF
-752 DEEITLGDFD
+752 DEEITLGEFD
-762 IQGIIEADKKKY
+762 IKKIIEADRMKH
-774 EADPKHKEKYAEG
+774 EADSKQKKEYAEG
-787 QPVYMS
+787 QPVYMT
-793 GKELIKFRKK
+793 GKELINFRK
-803 CIQI
+803 